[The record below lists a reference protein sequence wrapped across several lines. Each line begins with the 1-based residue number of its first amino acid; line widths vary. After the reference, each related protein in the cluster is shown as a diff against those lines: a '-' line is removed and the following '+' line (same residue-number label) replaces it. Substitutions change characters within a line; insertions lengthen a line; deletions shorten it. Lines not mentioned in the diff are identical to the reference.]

1 MLAQAPLVHAEVCQ
15 YESTPDDHFIVD
27 RHPRSSNVWIV
38 GGGSGHGFKMGP
50 ALGEVMASMV
60 LEDRDGDPQF
70 GLARLAAPP
79 AGGWQQKWT

>member
-1 MLAQAPLVHAEVCQ
+1 
-15 YESTPDDHFIVD
+15 
-27 RHPRSSNVWIV
+27 
-38 GGGSGHGFKMGP
+38 MGP

-70 GLARLAAPP
+70 GLARLAAAP